1 MAIRQL
7 SYADLQALSSGRD
20 FHFRSTEDVKS
31 LREIIG
37 QDRAV
42 RALEF
47 GLSIRSAGY
56 NIYVAGYPGTGRRH
70 VITRFLAERT
80 PTEPSPCDWCYVH
93 NFDEPDRPI
102 ALQLGGGL
110 GPQFASDVERMVA
123 EIRHAIR
130 RAFDSETYTD
140 RKKEIAGEF
149 REKQEKLQKEV
160 SERLRRK
167 GFGIQ
172 QTPLGVGIVPL
183 SEKGEPMSRKEFE
196 ALPAEKQQAIQAMQE
211 PVQEDMDTMT
221 RTLRQLEAE
230 VRQRMAEL
238 DSAVTRT
245 LAEERLKELCEKYH
259 RFEKV
264 CTFLRNMLEDIVRN
278 VDLFKDGGDAGDE
291 RPANPLAALGAPQK
305 ETSLQRY
312 TVNVLVTN
320 DPQAGAPVVYEANP
334 THPNIFGRIERR
346 YTMGALVTDFTML
359 KAGALHRANGG
370 YLVLSALDVLMRPGS
385 WDALKRAIESQ
396 EIVLEDL
403 GQALGYAYTE
413 TLRPEP
419 IPMRAKI
426 ILYGNP
432 MIYQLLFSMD
442 EDFRNLFKVKAEF
455 GGDMDRTDRSL
466 SQLAAFISRQVREHQ
481 LLHFD
486 PAAVAEVANFASRLI
501 EDRDKV
507 STQFTRITDVL
518 CESNHWARQAKAK
531 TVGAEHV
538 RRTIDEKVYRSNL
551 IEERLRESID
561 RGTLLIETRGR
572 RVGQINGLVVYQ
584 LGDYEF
590 GLPSRVTANVHL
602 GSAGV
607 VHIERRAD
615 MSGPIHTKGV
625 EILAGLLGE
634 RFCQDR
640 PLTLT
645 ASLTFEQSYGGVE
658 GDSASAAEYFALIS
672 ALAEAPIDQS
682 IAVTGSINQK
692 GGLQPIGGATRKVEG
707 FFDVC
712 KLRGLTGKQGV
723 MLPASNVKNL
733 VLRPD
738 VVEAVRKK
746 KFHLWAAETVDDGL
760 ELLTGIPAGKR
771 SKAGHWTEKSIGA
784 RVDARLQHFAEQSK
798 AFGGGSEK
806 KNGKNGKNGKK

>member
-1 MAIRQL
+1 MAIQEL
-7 SYADLQALSSGRD
+7 SYADLQDLSTGRD
-20 FHFRSTEDVKS
+20 FDFKSTEDVKS

-37 QDRAV
+37 QERAV

-47 GLSIRSAGY
+47 GLSIHSAGY

-102 ALQLGGGL
+102 ALRLSGGM
-110 GPQFASDVERMVA
+110 GPEFASDVEHMIT
-123 EIRHAIR
+123 ELRHAIS
-130 RAFDSETYTD
+130 RAFDSESYTE
-140 RKKEIAGEF
+140 RKKELAGEF
-149 REKQEKLQKEV
+149 REKQDKVQKEAG
-160 SERLRRK
+160 ERLRK
-167 GFGIQ
+167 QGFGIQ

-183 SEKGEPMSRKEFE
+183 TDKGEPLSRKDFE

-211 PVQEDMDTMT
+211 TVQEEIEGMT
-221 RTLRQLEAE
+221 RTLRHLETE
-230 VRQRMAEL
+230 MRQRIAEL
-238 DSAVTRT
+238 DAAMTRA
-245 LAEERLKELCEKYH
+245 LAEQQLRELCDKYH
-259 RFEKV
+259 SFDKV
-264 CTFLRNMLEDIVRN
+264 CGFLKNMLEDIVRN
-278 VDLFKDGGDAGDE
+278 VDLFKDGTEADE
-291 RPANPLAALGAPQK
+291 RPANPLAALGAQQK
-305 ETSLQRY
+305 EASAQRY

-320 DPQAGAPVVYEANP
+320 DPKAGAPVVYEANP

-370 YLVLSALDVLMRPGS
+370 YLVLSAMDLLMRPGS

-396 EIVLEDL
+396 EIILEDL

-419 IPMRAKI
+419 IPFTAKI
-426 ILYGNP
+426 VLYGNP
-432 MIYQLLFSMD
+432 TIYQLLFSLD

-455 GGDMDRTDRSL
+455 GGDMDRSEQTL
-466 SQLAAFISRQVREHQ
+466 HQLAAFISRQASEHK

-486 PAAVAEVANFASRLI
+486 PAAVAEVANHASRLV
-501 EDRDKV
+501 EDREKI

-518 CESNHWARQAKAK
+518 CEANHWARQAKAR
-531 TVGAEHV
+531 TIGAQHV
-538 RRTIDEKVYRSNL
+538 RKAIDEKVYRSNL
-551 IEERLRESID
+551 IEERLREAID

-572 RVGQINGLVVYQ
+572 QVGKVNGLVVYQ

-590 GLPSRVTANVHL
+590 GLPSRVTANVYI

-625 EILAGLLGE
+625 EIMAGVLGE

-658 GDSASAAEYFALIS
+658 GDSASAAEYFALVS
-672 ALAEAPIDQS
+672 ALSGAPIHQT

-692 GGLQPIGGATRKVEG
+692 GGMQPIGGATMKVEG
-707 FFDVC
+707 FFDAC
-712 KLRGLTGKQGV
+712 KLKGLTGHQGV
-723 MLPASNVKNL
+723 LLPKSNVKNL
-733 VLRPD
+733 VLRKD
-738 VVEAVRKK
+738 VVEAVRKG
-746 KFHLWAAETVDDGL
+746 KFHIWAAETVDDGI
-760 ELLTGIPAGKR
+760 ELLTGIPAGTR
-771 SKAGHWTEKSIGA
+771 SKSGHWTEKSIGA
-784 RVDARLQHFAEQSK
+784 RVDARLKHFAEQAK
-798 AFGGGSEK
+798 AFRSTGDK
-806 KNGKNGKNGKK
+806 KNGKNEKNGKK